1 MTPASSAG
9 SVKKPGNRSYQG
21 DSTASE
27 SELEESDKQPLV
39 RGGGGGGGGG
49 SGVQDPELRDVMD
62 KINTSFPREGGER

>member
-39 RGGGGGGGGG
+39 RGGGGG